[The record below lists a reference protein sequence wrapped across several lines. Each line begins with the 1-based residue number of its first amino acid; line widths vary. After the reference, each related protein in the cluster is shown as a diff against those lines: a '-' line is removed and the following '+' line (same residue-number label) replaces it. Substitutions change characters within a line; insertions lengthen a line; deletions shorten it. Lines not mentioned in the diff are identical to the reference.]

1 MTALLRTAMHSV
13 CCTLLYLLW
22 CEVVEDDD
30 GRSASVEQAVQ
41 VDDEATARCETVLDG
56 GSGGATDPDE
66 DADQLALMTCSL
78 SSTTSGFDDS
88 SCASSTV
95 GVDEMP
101 SEETWNFDVSEEE
114 PDRQHAAVTPCGDP
128 RQITAEQVSVRDYV
142 FLGLVPI
149 KIFNRL
155 IAKN

>member
-1 MTALLRTAMHSV
+1 
-13 CCTLLYLLW
+13 
-22 CEVVEDDD
+22 VVEDDD

-56 GSGGATDPDE
+56 GSGGATADPDE

-128 RQITAEQVSVRDYV
+128 RQITAEQVNVRDYV